1 MNDDEVIDSAEIEPK
16 NTVLN
21 LLRVIRDAGFITMT
35 EKNCPKNSKIKYRF
49 QIDVLRDAKITF
61 LKTSKTALKCFL
73 DPSGDKLVIQL
84 VGTKAQIV
92 KRFNKAGGDEP
103 KILKAIKKAIE
114 RSETPDIKLGKKV
127 FCDEYKIKNL
137 EDFLDKTFA

>member
-49 QIDVLRDAKITF
+49 QIECFERCKITF
-61 LKTSKTALKCFL
+61 L
-73 DPSGDKLVIQL
+73 
-84 VGTKAQIV
+84 
-92 KRFNKAGGDEP
+92 
-103 KILKAIKKAIE
+103 
-114 RSETPDIKLGKKV
+114 
-127 FCDEYKIKNL
+127 
-137 EDFLDKTFA
+137 